1 VDTSEKDLSAGKIKL
16 IYEFN
21 NSSPLFARVA
31 AEISE
36 QGNILEAISILEK
49 GISSYPDYAS
59 AYFILALS
67 KAYSGNQKEAIA
79 AARKGAGII
88 GSNEVLDHYLTK
100 IEKIIQERNSITRT
114 KPADFDEPVTNTES
128 DEPKFEDQLE
138 ILAKKLT
145 GAKINYNPEDD
156 SSPKINLEEY
166 QGEKIASDT
175 LAEIYLSQKKYH
187 EALSVYKE
195 LVRKNPERT
204 DDYILKIAEIQ
215 NKIDEDSGII
225 LL

>member
-1 VDTSEKDLSAGKIKL
+1 MDTSEKDLSAGKIKL

-31 AEISE
+31 AEISV

>member
-1 VDTSEKDLSAGKIKL
+1 MDTSEKDLSAGKIKL

-88 GSNEVLDHYLTK
+88 GSNEVLDHYLLK

-114 KPADFDEPVTNTES
+114 KPADFDEPDLNAES
-128 DEPKFEDQLE
+128 QEPKFEDQLE
-138 ILAKKLT
+138 ILARKLT
-145 GAKINYNPEDD
+145 GAKINYNPEDE
-156 SSPKINLEEY
+156 SSPRTNLEEY
-166 QGEKIASDT
+166 RGEKIASDT

-195 LVRKNPERT
+195 LIRKNPERT